1 VTPLPAP
8 LGGSELVAWRLDQAK
23 YASTWDSGEGAHLV
37 GGRWNSR
44 GVRAVYCSIDPAT
57 AILEVAVHTGFKAL
71 DMIPHVITEVTIDAP
86 SVFVVDP
93 SMIPNPNWLRPGIP
107 SAGQQTFG
115 DDLLSEHKFVLI
127 PSVVSTASWNLMFVG
142 SNAAGSYKVKSQ
154 EPFALDTRLH
164 PPTGL

>member
-8 LGGSELVAWRLDQAK
+8 LGGSELVAWRLDQAN
-23 YASTWDSGEGAHLV
+23 YASTWDSGEGAYLV

-44 GVRAVYCSIDPAT
+44 GLRTVYCSVDPAT
-57 AILEVAVHTGFKAL
+57 AILEVAVHKGFKAL
-71 DMIPHVITEVTIDAP
+71 DMIPHVITAVTIDP
-86 SVFVVDP
+86 KSVFIVEP
-93 SMIPNPNWLRPGIP
+93 AMIPNPNWLRPGIP
-107 SAGQQTFG
+107 SSGQQAFG
-115 DDLLSEHKFVLI
+115 DELLGKHKFVLI

-164 PPTGL
+164 PPS